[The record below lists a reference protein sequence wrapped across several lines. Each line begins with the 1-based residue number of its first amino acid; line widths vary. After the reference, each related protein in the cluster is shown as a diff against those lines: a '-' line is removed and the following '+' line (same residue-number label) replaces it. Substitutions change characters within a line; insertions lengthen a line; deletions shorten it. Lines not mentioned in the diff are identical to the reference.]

1 MNKKMLMLIFVIS
14 MISIATVAAVNSQSD
29 DSRPTAPI
37 DYVLY
42 PFKAVLAGLLF
53 ILVHA
58 MWVIPLLI
66 IFGVII
72 AAAGSARD

>member
-1 MNKKMLMLIFVIS
+1 MNKKMLMLIVFVSLIVIVS
-14 MISIATVAAVNSQSD
+14 ASVAKSQSD
-29 DSRPTAPI
+29 DSGPTAPI

-53 ILVHA
+53 VLVHA

-66 IFGVII
+66 IFGVIV
-72 AAAGSARD
+72 AAAGTARD